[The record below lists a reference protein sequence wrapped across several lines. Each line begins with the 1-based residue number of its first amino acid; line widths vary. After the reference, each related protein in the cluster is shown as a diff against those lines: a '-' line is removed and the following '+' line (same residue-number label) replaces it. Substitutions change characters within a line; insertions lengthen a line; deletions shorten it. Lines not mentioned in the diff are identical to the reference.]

1 MSEAPPIIIPA
12 DLDDADLTVYAF
24 RLLCHLAR
32 RGAAQQGAWG
42 STEGMAAKLRIDP
55 KTIKKALRELIEKGW
70 ITRTARPGLTSLYT
84 LNTQPTKAP
93 RPPDGPGYQTAQGVG
108 RQTAQGVGHQTAH
121 EGVKIRSQKKES
133 PQSPPEG
140 GGSPADLTLVLP
152 LNGIAAPQALDPAK
166 KESGAAQEQ
175 GAIHDVPA
183 ALAALVPLLEALG
196 RDPRQRLTRREEED
210 LLPILRSEP
219 GLRPSDVAA
228 VAKAVGQR
236 RASSFAQLP
245 DESPLRG
252 VRQRLDTILEDW
264 PNQCAIAVKVA
275 GPDSAK
281 RKLANR
287 EPDYPWQACC
297 WHLYEDL
304 PVPYEQQTARDRK
317 RYRQMWDTW
326 TEDQRQTALHRY
338 ENRITTPI
346 ESQLT
351 PA

>member
-1 MSEAPPIIIPA
+1 MADAPPLIIPA
-12 DLDDADLTVYAF
+12 ELDDADLTVYAF

-32 RGAAQQGAWG
+32 RGAGQQGAWG

-84 LNTQPTKAP
+84 LATQPTRAP

-108 RQTAQGVGHQTAH
+108 HQTAQGVGHQTAH
-121 EGVKIRSQKKES
+121 EGVTRRSYKKES

-140 GGSPADLTLVLP
+140 VNSPADLTLVPP
-152 LNGIAAPQALDPAK
+152 LNGSGAPQTLETAK
-166 KESGAAQEQ
+166 KEKGGADDE
-175 GAIHDVPA
+175 GAIHDVPG
-183 ALAALVPLLEALG
+183 ALAALVPLLVALE
-196 RDPRQRLTRREEED
+196 RDPRQRLTRREEDD

-219 GLRPSDVAA
+219 GLRLSDVAA
-228 VAKAVGQR
+228 VASAVGQR
-236 RASSFAQLP
+236 RACPFNQLP

-252 VRQRLDTILEDW
+252 VKQRLDTLLEDW
-264 PNQCAIAVKVA
+264 PNQCAIAAKVA
-275 GPDSAK
+275 GPAAAKKRNPSA
-281 RKLANR
+281 

-297 WHLYEDL
+297 WHLYEDE
-304 PVPYEQQTARDRK
+304 PVPYGQQTPRDRR
-317 RYRQMWDTW
+317 RYRQMWDSW
-326 TEDQRQTALHRY
+326 TESQRQTALDRY
-338 ENRITTPI
+338 QNRITTPI